1 MTWAVPTNAIA
12 LLFVLLWSSGFIA
25 SKAVLRGAEPMTV
38 LALRFAVAAVV
49 LALVTVAARAPW
61 PRGWRLRAHVAIAGL
76 LLHGVYL
83 AGVYEA
89 IARGT
94 PAWMTALIAGLQP
107 VLTALAAAPMLRER
121 VPRRAW
127 CGLLLG
133 LAAVAVAALDRAAPG
148 QTVAASGIA
157 FAALGLAGVT
167 AGTLYQKR
175 FCGPVD
181 VRAAAT
187 LQYAATCVVFAV
199 LAPACETMQVR
210 WTPVFVVALAW
221 LVVGLSFLAIALL
234 FVLIRRGT
242 AAATASVFYLVPP
255 CTSVFAVIAFGERLG
270 PAAWVGIAGSAIA
283 VVLVRG
289 AAPAP
294 PVDA

>member
-1 MTWAVPTNAIA
+1 MTFTLPTHAIA
-12 LLFVLLWSSGFIA
+12 LMFVVLWSSGFIA
-25 SKAVLRGAEPMTV
+25 SKAVLRDAEPMTV
-38 LALRFAVAAVV
+38 LALRFAVATVV

-83 AGVYEA
+83 GGVYEA

-94 PAWMTALIAGLQP
+94 PAWLAALIAGLQP
-107 VLTALAAAPMLRER
+107 VLTALAAGPMLGER
-121 VPRRAW
+121 VPLRAW

-148 QTVAASGIA
+148 QPIPTAGIA
-157 FAALGLAGVT
+157 FAALGVAGVT

-187 LQYAATCVVFAV
+187 LQYAATGAVFAV
-199 LAPACETMQVR
+199 LAPACETMHVR
-210 WTPVFVVALAW
+210 WTASFVVALAW
-221 LVVGLSFLAIALL
+221 LVVVLSLLAISLL

-270 PAAWVGIAGSAIA
+270 PAAWIGIAGSAIA

-289 AAPAP
+289 AAPP